1 MKNLLK
7 HIIASIMLILA
18 INSCI
23 VLTACENKAKYTY
36 DKYENI
42 VYGDHERQTLNL
54 YLPRERTGTVGLIL
68 MIHGGSWVAGDKDV
82 YSKDLDKWCKTLGYA
97 TASINYHYATVE
109 SGCDD
114 IMQDISLSLQ
124 KIKDFA
130 LEKDINIE
138 KAMLTGGSAGGH
150 LALLYSYKHT
160 DESPIKPVAV
170 ANYSGPT
177 DLTDNNYYVSENK
190 VGYLELFSLLSQES
204 ITEDNY
210 LEVEKQAMLMSVS
223 PINYVSENTV
233 PTLIF
238 HGNKDDIVPYSNAVA
253 LKTKLDEFGVKN
265 NMITYKNSGHS
276 LGGDKK
282 ASKKAKELF
291 KQYAN
296 TYLN

>member
-1 MKNLLK
+1 MKKILK
-7 HIIASIMLILA
+7 NIIASIMLILA

-23 VLTACENKAKYTY
+23 FLSACEDKAKYTY

-42 VYGDHERQTLNL
+42 AYGEHERQTLNL
-54 YLPRERTGTVGLIL
+54 YLPRENTGTVGLIL

-82 YSKDLDKWCKTLGYA
+82 YNNDLDKWCKTLGFA
-97 TASINYHYATVE
+97 TASINYHYATGE

-124 KIKDFA
+124 KIKEFA
-130 LEKDINIE
+130 IEKDINIE
-138 KAMLTGGSAGGH
+138 KAMLTGSSAGGH
-150 LALLYSYKHT
+150 LSLLYSYKYAE
-160 DESPIKPVAV
+160 ESPIKPVAV

-177 DLTDNNYYVSENK
+177 DLTDNNYYAGENK
-190 VGYLELFSLLSQES
+190 VGYLDLFSLLSQENL
-204 ITEDNY
+204 TEDNY
-210 LEVEKQAMLMSVS
+210 LEEEKQAVLMSVS
-223 PINYVSENTV
+223 PINYITQNTV

-238 HGNKDDIVPYSNAVA
+238 HGDKDNIVPYSNAIT
-253 LKTKLDEFGVKN
+253 LKKKLDELGVKN
-265 NMITYKNSGHS
+265 NMVTYKNSGHS

-282 ASKKAKELF
+282 ASKHAKELF